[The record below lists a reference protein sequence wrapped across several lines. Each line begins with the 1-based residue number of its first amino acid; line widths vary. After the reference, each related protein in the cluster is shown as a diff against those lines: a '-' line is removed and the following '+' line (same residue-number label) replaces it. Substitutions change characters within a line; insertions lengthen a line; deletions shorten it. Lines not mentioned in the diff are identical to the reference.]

1 MDFHQ
6 TLLVLVNLEKIG
18 ILRAHGSIMEVWSR
32 NNNQMLFPNTPA
44 DRSDLDA
51 GIRWGAA
58 ENIAQL
64 GEVASPKTPFFSGF
78 FLWEKNT

>member
-1 MDFHQ
+1 METSDPPN
-6 TLLVLVNLEKIG
+6 VKISQVR

-32 NNNQMLFPNTPA
+32 NNQMLFPNTPA

-64 GEVASPKTPFFSGF
+64 GEVASLFS
-78 FLWEKNT
+78 EKNT

>member
-1 MDFHQ
+1 
-6 TLLVLVNLEKIG
+6 
-18 ILRAHGSIMEVWSR
+18 MEVWSR

-64 GEVASPKTPFFSGF
+64 GEVGSPKTPFFSEFCCG
-78 FLWEKNT
+78 KKIRRTKDPR